1 MKLDLDLD
9 EMLDGFTRDGM
20 KKFVKKLLSASES
33 EEKAMMAQLDKRA
46 ASPEKESNDLAD
58 LTEEKR
64 GKPNPINP
72 DEEPTRRKRNG
83 DS

>member
-1 MKLDLDLD
+1 MKLDLDLE

-20 KKFVKKLLSASES
+20 KKFVKKLLMASES
-33 EEKAMMAQLDKRA
+33 EEREMLARLDKRA

-64 GKPNPINP
+64 GKPSPIDP
-72 DEEPTRRKRNG
+72 EEEPTRRKRNG